1 MIRMNKRQMLK
12 TMRLMSNKAI
22 LQEAGRRGLALI
34 DLPEEPYS
42 NLARKEFVWAI
53 AKTDWGR
60 ADIRPVNDD
69 GRHQDI
75 ELKLMGRI

>member
-12 TMRLMSNKAI
+12 AMRLMSNKVI
-22 LQEAGRRGLALI
+22 IQEAGRRELALI
-34 DLPEEPYS
+34 DLPEKPYS

-53 AKTDWGR
+53 ANTGWER
-60 ADIRPVNDD
+60 ADIRPVNSD